1 MTIVLKDKVVNRH
14 ENLHYVEW
22 EGVSKPVLAG
32 TGITDW
38 TQASEPSTDD
48 GQYINEKTAHK
59 NMMAYNPSV
68 SYVGELIPN
77 NEFVRHVYEVG
88 KKEIIGA
95 QFTEYE
101 VETWAPVEGSSGN
114 FSAHSRIYEIQPSNP
129 GSGEGG
135 KSPWKELL
143 LKKVKQNTGNTILHQ
158 ESLLK
163 VTMIIQRVNLLQLYP
178 KHHLY
183 QLVNKNYER
192 VC

>member
-1 MTIVLKDKVVNRH
+1 
-14 ENLHYVEW
+14 
-22 EGVSKPVLAG
+22 
-32 TGITDW
+32 
-38 TQASEPSTDD
+38 
-48 GQYINEKTAHK
+48 
-59 NMMAYNPSV
+59 MMAYNPSV

-77 NEFVRHVYEVG
+77 NEFVLHVYEVG

-135 KSPWKELL
+135 GKIALEGTRS
-143 LKKVKQNTGNTILHQ
+143 KKVKEQNTA
-158 ESLLK
+158 
-163 VTMIIQRVNLLQLYP
+163 IQYAIRRFTEGDYDYTTGKFTSALSKASSVST
-178 KHHLY
+178 
-183 QLVNKNYER
+183 VNKNYER